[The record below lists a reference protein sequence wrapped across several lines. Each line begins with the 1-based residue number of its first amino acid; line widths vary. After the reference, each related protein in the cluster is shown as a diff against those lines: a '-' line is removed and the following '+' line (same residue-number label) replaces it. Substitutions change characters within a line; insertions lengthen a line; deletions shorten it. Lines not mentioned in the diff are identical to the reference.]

1 MTVVVFNN
9 FIYGMTGGQ
18 LSPTTPEDTYTTT
31 TPFGQFEEPMDI
43 SALAIASGATY
54 VARDTVASP
63 LILEKYILKGLLH
76 KGFSLIEA
84 VSTCVTEFG
93 RRNKLEDPALFIK
106 KIKEES
112 IPYSQVKKISVEDR
126 IVVGEFVDVDKEE
139 FSQKY
144 YNLTKK
150 VD

>member
-1 MTVVVFNN
+1 
-9 FIYGMTGGQ
+9 
-18 LSPTTPEDTYTTT
+18 
-31 TPFGQFEEPMDI
+31 
-43 SALAIASGATY
+43 
-54 VARDTVASP
+54 
-63 LILEKYILKGLLH
+63 
-76 KGFSLIEA
+76 
-84 VSTCVTEFG
+84 VTEFG
-93 RRNKLEDPALFIK
+93 RRNRLEDPALFIK